1 MKTES
6 EYLRAVTMILSRDFD
21 NFTIFFFLTITIK
34 IKFRF
39 EIRSSKCTLC
49 RRLYI
54 YKFLINFLQINVIII
69 YFFII
74 YFRRR
79 ILKKRFKN
87 LGRSEQTNDILFQIL
102 NKIFPFLEILENL
115 SITTRESS

>member
-1 MKTES
+1 M
-6 EYLRAVTMILSRDFD
+6 
-21 NFTIFFFLTITIK
+21 
-34 IKFRF
+34 
-39 EIRSSKCTLC
+39 
-49 RRLYI
+49 
-54 YKFLINFLQINVIII
+54 III

-102 NKIFPFLEILENL
+102 NKIFPFLEIFGKFVNYDKGKFVMI
-115 SITTRESS
+115 SKIIIIVFI